1 MGLAQGKN
9 SVDIVEN
16 TDRCTYIHT
25 SAEDAETLDS
35 GMNVTSDLERVS
47 FRFQPLE
54 LPLYSEG
61 AGPADP
67 GGPLLLSAILAD
79 TRFHA
84 SPSSPPTPAPPCHLL
99 PPTLAPKPSVVSAA
113 SSWPLRLED
122 MISTYFFT

>member
-35 GMNVTSDLERVS
+35 GMNVTSDLEQVS

-67 GGPLLLSAILAD
+67 GGTLLLSAILAD

-84 SPSSPPTPAPPCHLL
+84 SPSSPPTPAPPMSS
-99 PPTLAPKPSVVSAA
+99 PPPAPKTSVVCAA